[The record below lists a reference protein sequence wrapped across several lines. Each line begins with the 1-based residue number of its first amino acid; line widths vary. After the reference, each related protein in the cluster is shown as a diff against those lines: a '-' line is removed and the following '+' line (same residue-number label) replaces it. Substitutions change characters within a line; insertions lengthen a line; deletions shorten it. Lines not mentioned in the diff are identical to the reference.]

1 MFGAP
6 RSFAHHVPTVIAAPG
21 YSYWRAMELTSRV
34 QWYIVSLA
42 VAEGDEKFVRDLLV
56 SWSTDMV
63 SIASGQQDTVLSI
76 QLVRPSNGGWQTMLV
91 SRLWLGR
98 DPQNPDRLVP
108 IFESDTGARLCDS
121 IDYHGSPD
129 ELVDLQSVWHES
141 SLVQR
146 DQP

>member
-6 RSFAHHVPTVIAAPG
+6 QSYAHHVPPVIAAPG

-56 SWSTDMV
+56 SWSADMV
-63 SIASGQQDTVLSI
+63 SIASGEQSTVLSI
-76 QLVRPSNGGWQTMLV
+76 QLVRPSNTGWQTMRV

-108 IFESDTGARLCDS
+108 VFESDAGVRYCDS
-121 IDYHGSPD
+121 IDHWGSPD
-129 ELVDLQSVWHES
+129 ELVDLQAVWRES
-141 SLVQR
+141 SIAQ
-146 DQP
+146 DDKP